1 MDILEIKKYL
11 PHRYPMLLVDRV
23 LEIELNKSIKCVKNV
38 TYNEE
43 VFQGHFPNRPIM
55 PGVQIIEA
63 LAQASGILGFRTFGK
78 TPDDGL
84 LYLFAGI
91 DDVRFK
97 RPVVPGD
104 QLVLESSIITNKRNI
119 WKFDVKATVD
129 GQLAVSGVLTCAIT
143 ENQE

>member
-1 MDILEIKKYL
+1 MDIIEIQKYL

-23 LEIELNKSIKCVKNV
+23 EELNLGESIRAYKNV

-43 VFQGHFPNRPIM
+43 LFQGHFPNAPIL
-55 PGVQIIEA
+55 PGVVIIEA
-63 LAQASGILGFRTFGK
+63 LAQASGILGFRTVDQ

-97 RPVVPGD
+97 RKVVPGD
-104 QLVLESSIITNKRNI
+104 QLVLESSVVTRKRHI
-119 WKFDVKATVD
+119 WKFDVKASVD
-129 GQLAVSGVLTCAIT
+129 GDLAASGVITCAIVDA
-143 ENQE
+143 N